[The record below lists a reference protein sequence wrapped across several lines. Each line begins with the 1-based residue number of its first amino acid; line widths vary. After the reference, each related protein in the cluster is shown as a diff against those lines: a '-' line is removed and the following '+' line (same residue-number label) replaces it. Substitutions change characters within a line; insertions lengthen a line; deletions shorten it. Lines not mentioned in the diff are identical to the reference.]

1 MLVTQ
6 KLENNKRTCTISIVI
21 CPWVSPQSRY
31 SLFKRLL
38 RGHDSLRGCWNI
50 VKNIRMRKRTH
61 NIYLSR
67 LCLRVQYWPQ
77 SGLSTVMYGLK
88 KTNSTKFSLLNEFLQ
103 QRVHT
108 HFLLHYLLFFLF
120 SDHCASHKC
129 IHIYFSLNHSRSPFS
144 YFTDWH

>member
-38 RGHDSLRGCWNI
+38 RGHDSLRSCWNI

-77 SGLSTVMYGLK
+77 SGLTVMYGLK
-88 KTNSTKFSLLNEFLQ
+88 KTNTYSTKYSGFWYYINNNSWDFLTILDLKIYTNFPMNSFNFKSFMPI
-103 QRVHT
+103 VH
-108 HFLLHYLLFFLF
+108 
-120 SDHCASHKC
+120 
-129 IHIYFSLNHSRSPFS
+129 
-144 YFTDWH
+144 WQ

>member
-1 MLVTQ
+1 MVVLKVSLHKINVLFRNISISEHTMIKKNICFNHKLLVTQ

-77 SGLSTVMYGLK
+77 SGLTVMYGLK
-88 KTNSTKFSLLNEFLQ
+88 KTNSTKYSGFW
-103 QRVHT
+103 
-108 HFLLHYLLFFLF
+108 Y
-120 SDHCASHKC
+120 
-129 IHIYFSLNHSRSPFS
+129 
-144 YFTDWH
+144 